1 MHHPSQN
8 MWIPHVER
16 WRIHKIIIGAS
27 HGHNTG
33 NILKLVL
40 IKVVRP
46 KYALLIIIA
55 ARDSNN
61 NHLKYSLTPF
71 NT

>member
-1 MHHPSQN
+1 M
-8 MWIPHVER
+8 
-16 WRIHKIIIGAS
+16 